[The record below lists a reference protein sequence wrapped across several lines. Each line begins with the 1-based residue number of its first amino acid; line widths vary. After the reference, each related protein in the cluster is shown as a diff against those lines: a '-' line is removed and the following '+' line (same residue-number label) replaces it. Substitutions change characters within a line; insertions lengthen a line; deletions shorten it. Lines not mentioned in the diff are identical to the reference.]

1 MAHAAV
7 LSPVSTATPSVTTG
21 GIDWGNPIIIGALIA
36 LIGVL
41 ATAGVYMYQTHRNAK
56 IEREKLELERE
67 KLKTQHQHEQ
77 ELAMMRLQH
86 EQDMLR
92 LQKELEQLV
101 VLALAIPGANPFSG
115 ALPPPLR
122 V

>member
-1 MAHAAV
+1 V
-7 LSPVSTATPSVTTG
+7 RSSRGYDT
-21 GIDWGNPIIIGALIA
+21 
-36 LIGVL
+36 
-41 ATAGVYMYQTHRNAK
+41 YQTHRNAK
-56 IEREKLELERE
+56 IEREKVELERE
-67 KLKTQHQHEQ
+67 KLETQHQHEQ
-77 ELAMMRLQH
+77 ELEMMRLQH